1 MRKISG
7 LSSYS
12 SNLAMTRDSI
22 PIPQLYRGHQHTNHV
37 YHKIRGLQYRNSGWY
52 SFFTLHVFVR
62 CTWSGI
68 VMVVLIIQIAICIM
82 TFKYII
88 TYKKSLLIFSVSF
101 LSTCIVALLGL
112 KFLFTSP
119 IHPSKT
125 QSQTEVLAQ
134 TQEKPDFLNPPENT
148 KTLGILLLGYGGPGH
163 AGGYLTDAI
172 QILYFDFDKAK
183 VALISLPRDLGVKL
197 ADGRQMK
204 INAALINSSEKQEKA
219 DWMNGAAVN
228 MKQLIS
234 DIVGVSVHYFVA
246 VDFVGFQ
253 RTVGLSLKG
262 IEIEVGETLDD
273 PWYPISGEELNPCGL
288 TPKEVADLTHKFSG
302 FELEKKFPCR
312 YEHLHFEKGTVHME
326 AGEALK
332 YIRSRH
338 GSTDGDISRGRRQQ
352 EVLLAIKKKLLL
364 LNAFDDIPVF
374 FEEAVKHVQTDINL
388 EIANYLVPL
397 IKNIRDAKISIVNLS
412 TANVLSFSNQSTLI
426 YPKEG
431 LYVWSEVRSYIKEQI
446 YGP

>member
-1 MRKISG
+1 
-7 LSSYS
+7 
-12 SNLAMTRDSI
+12 
-22 PIPQLYRGHQHTNHV
+22 
-37 YHKIRGLQYRNSGWY
+37 
-52 SFFTLHVFVR
+52 
-62 CTWSGI
+62 
-68 VMVVLIIQIAICIM
+68 M
-82 TFKYII
+82 TFKHII
-88 TYKKSLLIFSVSF
+88 THKKLLLTFSVNF
-101 LSTCIVALLGL
+101 TLTFITVWFGL
-112 KFLFTSP
+112 KFIFTSS
-119 IHPSKT
+119 IYPSNT
-125 QSQTEVLAQ
+125 QPQTKVLAQ
-134 TQEKPDFLNPPENT
+134 TQEKSDFLNPPENT

-172 QILYFDFDKAK
+172 QLLYFDFDKSK

-197 ADGRQMK
+197 SDGRQIK
-204 INAALINSSEKQEKA
+204 INAALINSAQKQEKS
-219 DWMNGAAVN
+219 DWMSGATDN

-234 DIVGVSVHYFVA
+234 DIVGVPIHYFVA

-253 RTVGLSLKG
+253 RAIGLNLKD
-262 IEIEVGETLDD
+262 IAVDVVETLDD

-288 TPKEVADLTHKFSG
+288 TPKEVADLTNKFSG

-338 GSTDGDISRGRRQQ
+338 GSADGDISRGRRQQ

-364 LNAFDDIPVF
+364 LNALDDIPVLLK
-374 FEEAVKHVQTDINL
+374 EIVKHVQTDINL

-397 IKNIRDAKISIVNLS
+397 IKNSWDLKISTVNLS

-426 YPKEG
+426 YPKKG
-431 LYVWSEVRSYIKEQI
+431 PYVWSAVRSYIREQI